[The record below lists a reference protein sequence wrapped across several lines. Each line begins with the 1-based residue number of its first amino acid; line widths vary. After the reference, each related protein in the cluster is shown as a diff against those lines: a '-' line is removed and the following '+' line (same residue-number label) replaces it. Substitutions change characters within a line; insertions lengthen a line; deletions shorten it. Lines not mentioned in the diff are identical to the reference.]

1 MKRTHPHTHK
11 NGFSEKYSHMQ
22 NKKINEQKINTKKD
36 PYLCILANKSYLLQ
50 TFFFFLKPTS
60 TIWGRKIPH
69 TEDTDSLG
77 VCG

>member
-1 MKRTHPHTHK
+1 MQRTHPHTQK
-11 NGFSEKYSHMQ
+11 NGFTKKYSHMQ
-22 NKKINEQKINTKKD
+22 NKKINEQKINAKKASLLM
-36 PYLCILANKSYLLQ
+36 YIGQQKLLATNI
-50 TFFFFLKPTS
+50 FFFLKPTS